1 MAMSLR
7 AVVRHRHRL
16 AAAARTVRAGRPASR
31 RSSTETASKE
41 AAGGAS
47 KEAAAPPDRVPV
59 APVAGAAA
67 AAILTVMAT
76 SVAAERLTA
85 SSAPP
90 FDPRGDRF
98 DQATFFGRFAKM
110 LLACD
115 PALLLNGREEV
126 LRCQRV
132 VEGHAKHLEERPDGV
147 SATEASRQIWEAQ
160 RVASSALHP
169 DTGEF
174 IPRPF
179 RMSGYV
185 PYNGPICVAMVA
197 AQSTPALLFC
207 SWLNQSHNAMVNY
220 FNRNAASEMTNAT
233 LATSYAAAVGS
244 SLTVAFGLATFVQRR
259 YSPARAKHLMRW
271 IAFPSS
277 VVASSL
283 NCYIVRSPEIDT
295 GIPLADGDGEEV
307 LPGETSQIAAR
318 RGVEST
324 TLSRALL
331 QAPVYFLPPLLMGA
345 VPPLRN
351 ALLRHPLMTVPTTTY
366 LLLVGFGIGL
376 PASVAVFPQ
385 TGEIRVEEAEEKYR
399 QLKDEKNG
407 GKPYEVLYYNKGL

>member
-1 MAMSLR
+1 
-7 AVVRHRHRL
+7 
-16 AAAARTVRAGRPASR
+16 
-31 RSSTETASKE
+31 
-41 AAGGAS
+41 
-47 KEAAAPPDRVPV
+47 
-59 APVAGAAA
+59 
-67 AAILTVMAT
+67 
-76 SVAAERLTA
+76 
-85 SSAPP
+85 
-90 FDPRGDRF
+90 
-98 DQATFFGRFAKM
+98 
-110 LLACD
+110 
-115 PALLLNGREEV
+115 
-126 LRCQRV
+126 
-132 VEGHAKHLEERPDGV
+132 
-147 SATEASRQIWEAQ
+147 
-160 RVASSALHP
+160 
-169 DTGEF
+169 
-174 IPRPF
+174 
-179 RMSGYV
+179 
-185 PYNGPICVAMVA
+185 MVA

-244 SLTVAFGLATFVQRR
+244 SLTVAFGLATFIQRR
-259 YSPARAKHLMRW
+259 YSPAQAKNLMRW
-271 IAFPSS
+271 IAFPSC

>member
-1 MAMSLR
+1 MSLR

-31 RSSTETASKE
+31 RSSTETA
-41 AAGGAS
+41 A

-160 RVASSALHP
+160 VSGSRPASRRVL
-169 DTGEF
+169 
-174 IPRPF
+174 
-179 RMSGYV
+179 
-185 PYNGPICVAMVA
+185 VAPWTEA
-197 AQSTPALLFC
+197 RLSPSLACATPA
-207 SWLNQSHNAMVNY
+207 N
-220 FNRNAASEMTNAT
+220 SEW
-233 LATSYAAAVGS
+233 
-244 SLTVAFGLATFVQRR
+244 RR
-259 YSPARAKHLMRW
+259 RRW
-271 IAFPSS
+271 
-277 VVASSL
+277 
-283 NCYIVRSPEIDT
+283 
-295 GIPLADGDGEEV
+295 
-307 LPGETSQIAAR
+307 
-318 RGVEST
+318 
-324 TLSRALL
+324 
-331 QAPVYFLPPLLMGA
+331 
-345 VPPLRN
+345 
-351 ALLRHPLMTVPTTTY
+351 
-366 LLLVGFGIGL
+366 
-376 PASVAVFPQ
+376 
-385 TGEIRVEEAEEKYR
+385 
-399 QLKDEKNG
+399 
-407 GKPYEVLYYNKGL
+407 